1 MVHLLGYMHMVMVP
15 YYMPTLLRLVQAME
29 TTLSQMQAVYDTLT
43 QLLSEATV
51 NPQDMDKFFGWQLK

>member
-1 MVHLLGYMHMVMVP
+1 MVMVP